1 MAQQT
6 EAGTRG
12 TGGRPLKLTPVQVE
26 ALVAIVRE
34 RPSLSLNDL
43 VHEFRVRTSIS
54 LSGAS
59 ARKYLKAAGMRRVRP
74 SRARTAVSGRTISA
88 PPVPTRATRYGYN
101 DLHRDPGDEARYPCG
116 LTDSEWERV
125 APMFEPKGRPGR
137 PPKYPR
143 RQLLDA
149 ILYVLRAGCSWRM
162 LPREF
167 PDWKLVYGQFRRWQ
181 AAGLFETLYDELRA
195 LWRLREHRAPE
206 PTAGVLDAQSVK
218 TSPQGG
224 PKGYDAGKKVK
235 GRKRHL
241 VTDTLGLLL
250 VVVVTVASLQDR
262 DAAQMV
268 AGSAKRKVPT
278 LAKLYVDNGYA
289 GKCQDEIR
297 RTHNLDVEVV
307 RHPGNRN
314 VGQWTDGQLAL
325 FPAPSGFV
333 VLPKRWVVE
342 RTNAWNLR
350 PRRLVQDHDRNLA
363 VSTAWIWL
371 AEARMLLRRLTA
383 SPAATA

>member
-1 MAQQT
+1 MAQQAD
-6 EAGTRG
+6 AGTRKKA
-12 TGGRPLKLTPVQVE
+12 GRPLKLTSAQVE
-26 ALVAIVRE
+26 SLVAIVRE

-43 VHEFRVRTSIS
+43 VHEFRVRTGMT

-59 ARKYLKAAGMRRVRP
+59 ARKYLEAAGMQRVRP
-74 SRARTAVSGRTISA
+74 SRARTAAPGKRTA
-88 PPVPTRATRYGYN
+88 ARYGYT

-125 APMFEPKGRPGR
+125 APIFEPKGKPGR

-143 RQLLDA
+143 RRLLDA
-149 ILYVLRAGCSWRM
+149 ILYVLRSGCSWRM
-162 LPREF
+162 LPKEF
-167 PDWKLVYGQFRRWQ
+167 PDWKLVYAQFRRWQ
-181 AAGLFETLYDELRA
+181 AAGLFEKLYDELRG
-195 LWRLREHRAPE
+195 LWRTREHRAPE

-224 PKGYDAGKKVK
+224 PKGFDAGKKVK

-250 VVVVTVASLQDR
+250 VVVVTVAGLQDR
-262 DAAQMV
+262 DAAELV
-268 AGSAKRKVPT
+268 AGDAKRKVPT

-289 GKCQDEIR
+289 GKCQDQIR
-297 RTHNLDVEVV
+297 RAHGMDVEVV

-314 VGQWTDGQLAL
+314 VGQWTGPQLPL

-371 AEARMLLRRLTA
+371 AEARMLLRRLAGTPTTA
-383 SPAATA
+383 